1 MKSLARYGKFL
12 WILRLVVL
20 GGLLLS
26 SLIVVAACS
35 TGVHSKGKAT
45 SQLTAVEQEEQDPEF
60 WRIWEERRGLG
71 E

>member
-1 MKSLARYGKFL
+1 MKSLVRYGNFL
-12 WILRLVVL
+12 WVTRLLVL

-26 SLIVVAACS
+26 SLLAVSACS
-35 TGVHSKGKAT
+35 TGALSKGKAT
-45 SQLTAVEQEEQDPEF
+45 AQLTPAEQEEQDPEF

>member
-1 MKSLARYGKFL
+1 MIGLIRCVKFM
-12 WILRLVVL
+12 WVMRLLVL

-26 SLIVVAACS
+26 SLIAVAACS
-35 TGVHSKGKAT
+35 TGALSKGKAT
-45 SQLTAVEQEEQDPEF
+45 AQLTPAEQEEQDPEF